1 MEEGCEGDMEK
12 IELTAFSDPKSPVSE
27 AYRTIR
33 TNLQFAGVDKD
44 LKIIEVTST
53 VPDEGKSTVIASLA
67 VVLAQAGKKTLL
79 MDCDFRNPTQ
89 HKIFNIRNKGVS
101 DCIAT
106 GGNFEDY
113 KKSSG
118 QENLDLFPAGPVA
131 PNPSELL
138 TSEKMKSM
146 LAEFRETYD
155 YVLID
160 TPPILPV
167 TDAAALASR
176 VDGVVLVI
184 ASGQDRP
191 EDVQLSKKR
200 LEQADARILG
210 CVLNKVKIGG
220 GRYGYG
226 NTYGYGY
233 YYGDG
238 GKQ

>member
-1 MEEGCEGDMEK
+1 MEK
-12 IELTAFSDPKSPVSE
+12 IELTAFSDPKSPISE

-33 TNLQFAGVDKD
+33 TNLQFAGVDKE

-67 VVLAQAGKKTLL
+67 VVMAQAGKKTLL
-79 MDCDFRNPTQ
+79 MDCDFRNPTL
-89 HKIFNIRNKGVS
+89 HKIFKVRNKGLS

-113 KKSSG
+113 KQSLG
-118 QENLDLFPAGPVA
+118 QENLELFPAGPVA

-138 TSEKMKSM
+138 TSAKMKSL
-146 LAEFRETYD
+146 LAQFREAYD

-191 EDVQLSKKR
+191 EAVQLSKKR

-226 NTYGYGY
+226 RSYGYGYGYGYGY
-233 YYGDG
+233 YYGGDDS
-238 GKQ
+238 KK